1 MDDSDVARHV
11 YAERARVEARI
22 DELADSLA
30 GIVAA
35 SEAANLD
42 DEHDPEG
49 ATVGFER
56 AQVSALLDDA
66 RVRLSELDAAEAR
79 LQEGRYGVCERCGQP
94 IAPARLE
101 AQPATRVCIACASG
115 RRS

>member
-1 MDDSDVARHV
+1 MDDSDNARRVH
-11 YAERARVEARI
+11 AERARVEARI
-22 DELADSLA
+22 DELAESLA

-56 AQVSALLDDA
+56 AQVSALLADA
-66 RVRLSELDAAEAR
+66 RARLAELDAARAR
-79 LQEGRYGVCERCGQP
+79 VHDGVYGVCERCGQP
-94 IAPARLE
+94 IAPARLD
-101 AQPATRVCIACASG
+101 AQPATRVCIVCASE